1 MVAPL
6 IAAGALSAAGALGA
20 GLIGYHGQHKAN
32 KANLASARESME
44 FQERM
49 SSTAYQRSMKDMYD
63 AGLNPILAAK
73 LGGASTPA
81 GATAQSQSELGSGL
95 SSAMEYRRLKADL
108 DNLREMNAK
117 IKAETE
123 SIDTMKNLAIQD
135 QLNRNLSTASQV
147 RLQNAQ
153 GDLADSN
160 VVLNAIN
167 ARGATITN
175 EQLAETLKGMKL
187 EGAIDETTFG
197 EIMRYISRG
206 ASVIPFVNSTR
217 RVK

>member
-1 MVAPL
+1 MDP
-6 IAAGALSAAGALGA
+6 IIGAAAIGAVGAGLAGALGH
-20 GLIGYHGQHKAN
+20 HGQHKAN
-32 KANLASARESME
+32 KANIQMAREQMSWQESM
-44 FQERM
+44 
-49 SSTAYQRSMKDMYD
+49 SNTAYQRSMKDMYD

-73 LGGASTPA
+73 LGGASTPP
-81 GATAQSQSELGSGL
+81 GASAQSQSELGAGL
-95 SSAMEYRRLKADL
+95 SSAMEFRRLKADL
-108 DNLREMNAK
+108 DNLREMNDK
-117 IKAETE
+117 IKAETD
-123 SIDTMKNLAIQD
+123 SIKLMNELAVID
-135 QLNRNLSTASQV
+135 QYNKNLSTASNV

-167 ARGATITN
+167 AKGAMISN

-197 EIMRYISRG
+197 EIMRYVSRG

-217 RVK
+217 RGK

>member
-32 KANLASARESME
+32 KANLASSRESME

-63 AGLNPILAAK
+63 AGLNPILSAK
-73 LGGASTPA
+73 LGGASTPG

-95 SSAMEYRRLKADL
+95 SSAMEYKRLKADL
-108 DNLREMNAK
+108 DNLREMNSK

-167 ARGATITN
+167 AKGAMISN

-197 EIMRYISRG
+197 EIMRYVSRG

-217 RVK
+217 RGK